1 MSKHLARSDRG
12 GCFAAALSVS
22 SASAQSSRQIKFI
35 VPFPAGGGG
44 DVLTRMVAEKWAQA
58 HGVATVIENRPGAAT
73 VLGVEAASRA
83 APDGNTL
90 GIVANSF
97 IIHPNFKKLSYD
109 PLTSFEPVCLL
120 ANSPQVIVVNSSSP
134 YKTLTEWLDAAR
146 AKPGEL
152 SHASVGPASPST
164 SPSSSSSCWPRSSIT
179 FVPFNG
185 NTPALNA
192 LLGGHVGSVMSNYSE
207 AAELVECRQA
217 PRARRGQRQA
227 SRRWPNVPTVAEQG
241 FKDYAVEAWYG
252 LVAPAKTPKDKVA
265 ELSKWCAEAMLAPEL
280 KAKWDLQGLTP
291 GRQLIRRIR
300 RASAPAVGGLR
311 ARDPRGQHQG
321 RIGTRDCGPNASK
334 ARRKRRPEAQH

>member
-1 MSKHLARSDRG
+1 MRTPCMRTLGKGLIAAVWVALA
-12 GCFAAALSVS
+12 VS
-22 SASAQSSRQIKFI
+22 NASAQSSRQIKFI
-35 VPFPAGGGG
+35 VPLPAGGGG
-44 DVLTRMVAEKWAQA
+44 DVLTRMVAEKWAQM
-58 HGVATVIENRPGAAT
+58 HGIATVIENRPGAAT

-90 GIVANSF
+90 GLVANSF

-120 ANSPQVIVVNSSSP
+120 ANSPQVIVVNSASP

-152 SHASVGPASPST
+152 SHASVGPASPQHIAFEQLKLLAKVN
-164 SPSSSSSCWPRSSIT
+164 IT

-207 AAELVECRQA
+207 ATELVGA
-217 PRARRGQRQA
+217 GKFRALAVA
-227 SRRWPNVPTVAEQG
+227 SAKRVDGWPTVPTVAEQG

-265 ELSKWCAEAMLAPEL
+265 ELAKWCAEAMLAPEL
-280 KAKWDLQGLTP
+280 KAKWELQGLTP
-291 GRQLIRRIR
+291 
-300 RASAPAVGGLR
+300 VGSTSEEFAAHLR
-311 ARDPRGQHQG
+311 
-321 RIGTRDCGPNASK
+321 
-334 ARRKRRPEAQH
+334 

>member
-1 MSKHLARSDRG
+1 M
-12 GCFAAALSVS
+12 
-22 SASAQSSRQIKFI
+22 
-35 VPFPAGGGG
+35 PFPAGGGG
-44 DVLTRMVAEKWAQA
+44 DVLTRMVAEKWAQM

-120 ANSPQVIVVNSSSP
+120 ANSPQVIVVNSASP

-152 SHASVGPASPST
+152 SHASVGPASPQHIAFEQLKLLAKVN
-164 SPSSSSSCWPRSSIT
+164 IT

-207 AAELVECRQA
+207 AAELVERGQA
-217 PRARRGQRQA
+217 PRARRGQRKTG
-227 SRRWPNVPTVAEQG
+227 RRMAERADG
-241 FKDYAVEAWYG
+241 RRAG
-252 LVAPAKTPKDKVA
+252 
-265 ELSKWCAEAMLAPEL
+265 
-280 KAKWDLQGLTP
+280 LQGLC
-291 GRQLIRRIR
+291 GRSLVRLR
-300 RASAPAVGGLR
+300 RAGEDAEG
-311 ARDPRGQHQG
+311 QG
-321 RIGTRDCGPNASK
+321 RRTVEMVRRGDAGVRPQAEMGPCRALPRSAARPMSSPPTCASS
-334 ARRKRRPEAQH
+334 RRTTPA

>member
-1 MSKHLARSDRG
+1 MRTPCTRRLGKGLV
-12 GCFAAALSVS
+12 AAALVALAVS
-22 SASAQSSRQIKFI
+22 SASAQSPRQIKFI
-35 VPFPAGGGG
+35 VPLPAGGGG
-44 DVLTRMVAEKWAQA
+44 DVLTRMVAEKWAQL

-90 GIVANSF
+90 GLVANSF

-109 PLTSFEPVCLL
+109 PLTSFEPICLL
-120 ANSPQVIVVNSSSP
+120 ANSPQVIVVNSASP

-152 SHASVGPASPST
+152 SHASVGPASPQHIAFEQLKLLAKVN
-164 SPSSSSSCWPRSSIT
+164 IT

-207 AAELVECRQA
+207 ATELVGA
-217 PRARRGQRQA
+217 GKLRALAVA
-227 SRRWPNVPTVAEQG
+227 SAKRVDGWPNVPTVAEQG

-265 ELSKWCAEAMLAPEL
+265 ELSKWCAEAMSAPDL
-280 KAKWDLQGLTP
+280 KPKWDLQGLTP
-291 GRQLIRRIR
+291 VGSTSEAFAAHLRKQSDDYARVIR
-300 RASAPAVGGLR
+300 
-311 ARDPRGQHQG
+311 
-321 RIGTRDCGPNASK
+321 
-334 ARRKRRPEAQH
+334 EANIKGE

>member
-1 MSKHLARSDRG
+1 MRALGKGLV
-12 GCFAAALSVS
+12 AAAAVALAVAH
-22 SASAQSSRQIKFI
+22 ASAQSPRQIKFI

-44 DVLTRMVAEKWAQA
+44 DVLTRMVADKWAQL
-58 HGVATVIENRPGAAT
+58 HGIATVIENRPGAAT

-90 GIVANSF
+90 GMVANSF

-120 ANSPQVIVVNSSSP
+120 ANSPQVIVVNSASP

-152 SHASVGPASPST
+152 SHASVGPASPQHIAFEQLKLLAKVN
-164 SPSSSSSCWPRSSIT
+164 IT

-207 AAELVECRQA
+207 AAELVSA
-217 PRARRGQRQA
+217 GKLRALAVA
-227 SRRWPNVPTVAEQG
+227 SAKRVDGWPNVPTVAEQG

-252 LVAPAKTPKDKVA
+252 FVAPAKTPKDKVA
-265 ELSKWCAEAMLAPEL
+265 ELSKWCAEAMLAPDL
-280 KAKWDLQGLTP
+280 KPKWALQGLTP
-291 GRQLIRRIR
+291 VGSTSEEFAAHLRKQSDDYARVIR
-300 RASAPAVGGLR
+300 
-311 ARDPRGQHQG
+311 
-321 RIGTRDCGPNASK
+321 
-334 ARRKRRPEAQH
+334 EAGIKGE

>member
-1 MSKHLARSDRG
+1 MRRLCQALVAAII
-12 GCFAAALSVS
+12 FAGAVAATGL
-22 SASAQSSRQIKFI
+22 AQSSRQIKFI

-44 DVLTRMVAEKWAQA
+44 DVLTRLVAEKWAQA
-58 HGVATVIENRPGAAT
+58 HGVGTVIENRPGAAT

-120 ANSPQVIVVNSSSP
+120 ANSPQVIVVNGSSP
-134 YKTLTEWLDAAR
+134 YRTLSEWLNAAR
-146 AKPGEL
+146 TRPGEL
-152 SHASVGPASPST
+152 SHVSVGPASPQHIAFEQLKLMAKVN
-164 SPSSSSSCWPRSSIT
+164 IT

-207 AAELVECRQA
+207 AAELVGSGKL
-217 PRARRGQRQA
+217 RALAVA
-227 SRRWPNVPTVAEQG
+227 SGKRVEGWPNVPTVAEQG
-241 FKDYAVEAWYG
+241 FQGYAVEAWYG

-265 ELSKWCAEAMLAPEL
+265 ELSQWCAEAMLAPEL
-280 KAKWDLQGLTP
+280 KSKWELQGLTP
-291 GRQLIRRIR
+291 VGSSAGEFAAHLRQQ
-300 RASAPAVGGLR
+300 SVDY
-311 ARDPRGQHQG
+311 ARV
-321 RIGTRDCGPNASK
+321 IA
-334 ARRKRRPEAQH
+334 EANIKGE

>member
-1 MSKHLARSDRG
+1 MGKLCNILIAATV
-12 GCFAAALSVS
+12 FAAALA
-22 SASAQSSRQIKFI
+22 ASHAPAQSSRQIKFI

-44 DVLTRMVAEKWAQA
+44 DVLTRMVAEKWAQTQ
-58 HGVATVIENRPGAAT
+58 GVATVIENRPGAAT

-97 IIHPNFKKLSYD
+97 IIHPNFKRLSYD

-134 YKTLTEWLDAAR
+134 YQTLTEWLEAAR

-152 SHASVGPASPST
+152 SHASVGPASPQHIAFEQLKLMAKVN
-164 SPSSSSSCWPRSSIT
+164 IT

-207 AAELVECRQA
+207 AAELVSSGKL
-217 PRARRGQRQA
+217 RALAVA
-227 SRRWPNVPTVAEQG
+227 SGKRVEGWPNVPTVAEQG
-241 FKDYAVEAWYG
+241 FKGYAVEAWYG
-252 LVAPAKTPKDKVA
+252 LVAPAKTPTDKVA
-265 ELSKWCAEAMLAPEL
+265 ELSKWCSEAMRSPEL
-280 KAKWDLQGLTP
+280 KPKWDLQGLTP
-291 GRQLIRRIR
+291 VGSTSEEFAAHLRKQSEDYARVIR
-300 RASAPAVGGLR
+300 
-311 ARDPRGQHQG
+311 
-321 RIGTRDCGPNASK
+321 
-334 ARRKRRPEAQH
+334 EANIKGE

>member
-1 MSKHLARSDRG
+1 MGRLCRTLIAATV
-12 GCFAAALSVS
+12 FAGAVSAS
-22 SASAQSSRQIKFI
+22 SAFAQSSRQIKFI

-83 APDGNTL
+83 VPDGNTL

-97 IIHPNFKKLSYD
+97 IIHPNFKNLSYD
-109 PLTSFEPVCLL
+109 PLTSFEPICLL
-120 ANSPQVIVVNSSSP
+120 ANSPQVVVVNSSSP

-152 SHASVGPASPST
+152 SHASVGPASPQH
-164 SPSSSSSCWPRSSIT
+164 IAFEQLKLMAKVNVT

-207 AAELVECRQA
+207 AAELVA
-217 PRARRGQRQA
+217 SGKLRALAVA
-227 SRRWPNVPTVAEQG
+227 SGTRVEGWPNVPTVAEQD
-241 FKDYAVEAWYG
+241 FKGYAVEAWYG
-252 LVAPAKTPKDKVA
+252 LIAPAKTPKDKVA
-265 ELSKWCAEAMLAPEL
+265 ELSKWCAEAMAAPEL
-280 KAKWDLQGLTP
+280 KPKWKVQGLTP
-291 GRQLIRRIR
+291 VGSTSEEFAAHLRKQSEDYARVIR
-300 RASAPAVGGLR
+300 
-311 ARDPRGQHQG
+311 
-321 RIGTRDCGPNASK
+321 
-334 ARRKRRPEAQH
+334 EAGIKGN

>member
-1 MSKHLARSDRG
+1 MGRLCRALIAATVL
-12 GCFAAALSVS
+12 AAAA
-22 SASAQSSRQIKFI
+22 SASGAFAQSSRQIKFI

-83 APDGNTL
+83 VPDGNTL

-97 IIHPNFKKLSYD
+97 IIHPNFKNLSYD
-109 PLTSFEPVCLL
+109 PLTSFEPICLL
-120 ANSPQVIVVNSSSP
+120 ANSPQVVVVNSSSP

-152 SHASVGPASPST
+152 SHASVGPASPQHIAFEQLKLMAKA
-164 SPSSSSSCWPRSSIT
+164 SIT

-207 AAELVECRQA
+207 AAELVGSGKL
-217 PRARRGQRQA
+217 RALAVA
-227 SRRWPNVPTVAEQG
+227 SAKRVDGWPNVADGRRTG
-241 FKDYAVEAWYG
+241 
-252 LVAPAKTPKDKVA
+252 
-265 ELSKWCAEAMLAPEL
+265 
-280 KAKWDLQGLTP
+280 LQGLC
-291 GRQLIRRIR
+291 GRGVVRTGRAGQDAEGQGR
-300 RASAPAVGGLR
+300 RAVEMVLGGD
-311 ARDPRGQHQG
+311 AGA
-321 RIGTRDCGPNASK
+321 GP
-334 ARRKRRPEAQH
+334 

>member
-1 MSKHLARSDRG
+1 MIKQCQVL
-12 GCFAAALSVS
+12 FAAAVCAAAVA
-22 SASAQSSRQIKFI
+22 ASGAFAQSSRQIKFI

-44 DVLTRMVAEKWAQA
+44 DVLTRMVAEKWAQM

-73 VLGVEAASRA
+73 VLGVEATSRA

-90 GIVANSF
+90 GTVANSF

-120 ANSPQVIVVNSSSP
+120 ASSPQVIVVNSSSP

-152 SHASVGPASPST
+152 SHASVGPASPQHIAFEQLKLMAKA
-164 SPSSSSSCWPRSSIT
+164 SIT

-207 AAELVECRQA
+207 AAELVSA
-217 PRARRGQRQA
+217 GKLRALAVA
-227 SRRWPNVPTVAEQG
+227 SAKRVEGWPNVPTAAEQG
-241 FKDYAVEAWYG
+241 FKGYAVEAWYG
-252 LVAPAKTPKDKVA
+252 LVAPAKTAKDKVA

-280 KAKWDLQGLTP
+280 KSKWDLQGLAPVGSSSEEFSTHL
-291 GRQLIRRIR
+291 RQQSDGYARVIR
-300 RASAPAVGGLR
+300 
-311 ARDPRGQHQG
+311 
-321 RIGTRDCGPNASK
+321 
-334 ARRKRRPEAQH
+334 EANIKGE